1 MKSLSFIEE
10 FANRAKEIQEQE
22 DEKNRQRVERLTRY
36 FARVNSALTFRPIT
50 VKVEHASLGAPAW
63 SGASDIVLNS
73 RLINDLNNGVTVANL
88 RGLNFHEL
96 SHILY
101 TPRQGSEIV
110 TWVKENDCF
119 KSFNALEDQRIE
131 TLFTSRFPST
141 VDWFVVTIATYFV
154 NDESSFK
161 NSYPLLRGRKYL
173 PLEIREESLR
183 LFPHQEFVPVLCEI
197 VDEYRTLIYPRDTE
211 RGKELIERFNNL
223 FPKLGHDN
231 GKGESGEGESDEQ
244 QVRDYN
250 DLAEW
255 EKDLLGEATPSTN
268 SNGKGDIILNCP
280 MGHGE
285 RPTEGIESS
294 VNSRPQPAKQQ
305 ARDSERAKQLD
316 KNTIDETDSQSQ
328 SKSDSQSQSD
338 SQENGGKN
346 AGNSYEKTIAILNT
360 TITDILDKENVRNE
374 IENTIRIVNGQSA
387 LSTNNLKEP
396 ELAEYRSILPDNK
409 TQIASLSFSR
419 ELERLKAKFDPS
431 WDKYESRGKLN
442 AGRYLRGDD
451 LDSVFDQWNEGREDA
466 TEIECVIALD
476 NSGSMNGHKATNA
489 YRAMYAIKF
498 ALDRIGANCSVI
510 VFNSR
515 TTTLYRATD
524 KANNSVRDCGTTG
537 GTNAEYAVKY
547 STKLLAESDKPVKL
561 FFAITDGEWSDT
573 NLCDPEIKKMNNA
586 GVLTAFAYIPE
597 SHESVE
603 LTYEKAHF
611 CEVGAV
617 IRNPLDLV
625 GMAQTIVRNAVGR
638 RVVSN

>member
-1 MKSLSFIEE
+1 MTLPFIEE
-10 FANRAKEIQEQE
+10 FASRARKIQEEE
-22 DEKNRQRVERLTRY
+22 DERNRQRVERLTRY

-50 VKVEHASLGAPAW
+50 VKVEHASLEAPAW
-63 SGASDIVLNS
+63 SGASDITLNS
-73 RLINDLNNGVTVANL
+73 RLINDLNNGVSVANL

-110 TWVKENDCF
+110 TWVKENDYF
-119 KSFNALEDQRIE
+119 KAFNALEDQRIE

-154 NDESSFK
+154 NDENAFK
-161 NSYPLLRGRKYL
+161 SSYPLLRGRKYL

-183 LFPHQEFVPVLCEI
+183 LFPYQELVAEITEI

-211 RGKELIERFNNL
+211 LGKKLIERFYNL
-223 FPKLGHDN
+223 LPKSGHGEGGN
-231 GKGESGEGESDEQ
+231 GGEQGESGEQ
-244 QVRDYN
+244 NVRDYS
-250 DLAEW
+250 DLADW
-255 EKDLLGEATPSTN
+255 EKELLGESTPSN
-268 SNGKGDIILNCP
+268 NPNGKGDIILNCP

-294 VNSRPQPAKQQ
+294 INSRPQPAKQQ
-305 ARDSERAKQLD
+305 TRDSERAKQLD
-316 KNTIDETDSQSQ
+316 KTTIDETKSQ
-328 SKSDSQSQSD
+328 SKSDSQSQSQSQSD
-338 SQENGGKN
+338 SPSNS
-346 AGNSYEKTIAILNT
+346 AGNDTTKTIAILNT
-360 TITDILDKENVRNE
+360 AITDILDKDSVRQE

-387 LSTNNLKEP
+387 LSTNKLEEP
-396 ELAEYRSILPDNK
+396 ELARYRSVIPDSK
-409 TQIASLSFSR
+409 TQSASLSFAR
-419 ELERLKAKFDPS
+419 ELERLKAKFDPA

-442 AGRYLRGDD
+442 ASRFMRGDD
-451 LDSVFDQWNEGREDA
+451 LDTVFDQWSEGREDV

-476 NSGSMNGHKATNA
+476 NSGSMSGDKASNA

-510 VFNSR
+510 VFNSH
-515 TTTLYRATD
+515 TTTLYRASD
-524 KANNSVRDCGTTG
+524 RANNSVRDCGTTG
-537 GTNAEYAVKY
+537 GTLAEYAVKY
-547 STKLLAESDKPVKL
+547 STKLLAESQKPVKL

-573 NLCDPEIKKMNNA
+573 NLCDPEIKKMNSA

-597 SHESVE
+597 QHESVE
-603 LTYEKAHF
+603 LTHEKAHF

-617 IRNPLDLV
+617 IRNPFDLV
-625 GMAQTIVRNAVGR
+625 GMARTIVRNAIGR